1 MRFKHK
7 LSAEQWH
14 AIYYGP
20 FAAATFVS
28 LSSGNAMDFVAEM
41 ATVGKLIAT
50 AATPGEPSGYGELVD
65 AVLADMD
72 SVKKED
78 AKGMGIHFG
87 GQDKD
92 EAAMRAE
99 ARQVIMDA
107 ATTISALPGA
117 DGYRRWLLD
126 MARATALTRSGGFF
140 GFGGKS
146 EIDAKEQ
153 AAINELAGILAYST
167 KA

>member
-1 MRFKHK
+1 MRFKNK
-7 LSAEQWH
+7 LSAEQWQ
-14 AIYYGP
+14 AIYNGP
-20 FAAATFVS
+20 FAVATFIS

-41 ATVGKLIAT
+41 ATVGKLMAT
-50 AATPGEPSGYGELVD
+50 AAAPGEPSGYGELVD

-78 AKGMGIHFG
+78 AKGGIHYG
-87 GQDKD
+87 GKNKD

-99 ARQVIMDA
+99 ARQVVADA
-107 ATTISALPGA
+107 AATIDALPGA

-126 MARATALTRSGGFF
+126 VARATALTKTGGFF
-140 GFGGKS
+140 GIGGKS

-153 AAINELAGILAYST
+153 AAIDELAGILAYST